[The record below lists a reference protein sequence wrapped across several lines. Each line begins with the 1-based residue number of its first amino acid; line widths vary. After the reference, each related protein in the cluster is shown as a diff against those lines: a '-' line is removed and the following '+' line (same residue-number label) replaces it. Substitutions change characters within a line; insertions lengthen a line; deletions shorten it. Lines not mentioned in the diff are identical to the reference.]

1 MEQEQ
6 KKPGISQGLMAA
18 ILVLVTILITLLAI
32 VIMGAIR
39 PNEPDPITPTEPT
52 GSPTAPSTAPTDPTD
67 PLPTETFPIEP
78 TTPTEPTEPAVVD
91 WDQLL
96 NFKPVSDEVT
106 AKDRTNLRDI
116 PSQDEDSTV
125 LYTLTNGEIAV
136 RVAISDYGWS
146 KVVFNGQTYYAVSSY
161 LTTDLTPPPYEVQT
175 QFVDVYE
182 PVTAKDAVNLRTLPS
197 TTHEDCEIVTKLLH
211 GEVIIRTGINEDV
224 GWSRVEYNGQVLY
237 CISSYLMIAEP
248 EGTESTDPT
257 VS

>member
-32 VIMGAIR
+32 VIMGSIR
-39 PNEPDPITPTEPT
+39 PNEPDPTLPPEPS

-67 PLPTETFPIEP
+67 PLPTETFPTEP
-78 TTPTEPTEPAVVD
+78 TAPTEPAVVD

-106 AKDRTNLRDI
+106 AKDRTNLRNI

-161 LTTDLTPPPYEVQT
+161 LTTDLTPPPYEVKT

-197 TTHEDCEIVTKLLH
+197 TTHEDCVVVAKLLH

-248 EGTESTDPT
+248 EGTESTEPT
-257 VS
+257 AS